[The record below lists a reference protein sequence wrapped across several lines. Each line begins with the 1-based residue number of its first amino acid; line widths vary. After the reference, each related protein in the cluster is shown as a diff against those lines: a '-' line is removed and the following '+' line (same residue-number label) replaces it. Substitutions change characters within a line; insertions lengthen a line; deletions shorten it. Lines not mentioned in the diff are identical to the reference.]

1 MNRLQKCILLLK
13 THRSLF
19 WHILI
24 VAAGGL
30 TRGQNGASNP
40 NEYLKRSEVPG
51 NLKSDSRSRQGSNN

>member
-1 MNRLQKCILLLK
+1 MLLK
-13 THRSLF
+13 TRWLLF
-19 WHILI
+19 WHIII

-40 NEYLKRSEVPG
+40 TEYLKKSEVPG